1 MAVIDSLIVKFGL
14 DGSGFKAGAKE
25 ASADLR
31 KLKKEAAEAKKAE
44 QEAAKARQ
52 EAFEKARGAAV
63 RFFAILTLGA
73 GATGF
78 TKYIVNTGAQLDRMS
93 KNLGTSADRLS
104 RWQGAVRISG
114 GTAEGA
120 LNSFQSLNASLTELK
135 LTGNTGILPYL
146 QALGVS
152 LSDASGKARPLEDIL
167 LDIGDSL
174 KKVPNREDAYN
185 IGRNLGLDEGTV
197 NLLMR
202 SRAEIS
208 KMLAEQKGFSDAD
221 AKAAREAQ
229 ENWERT
235 KIEIERTTQTIVI
248 AALPALK
255 QIAESFQKIAEVA
268 TPVLKGAVDGF
279 NDINEATNGWLLT
292 LGMVAVALKAA
303 IGLLNIFTTKSAEAG
318 GKRSLSGLG
327 RLGALGAAGAG
338 GYAVGGW
345 INKNYIE
352 GTETGDRIG
361 RTVAQVLAF
370 FGNKEA
376 QEAIDIN
383 EGRKPPAPT
392 PSPSS
397 TAPSMPSAKGA
408 PTPTLPSAPPSG
420 EKLSRA
426 ERNFNP
432 GNLNYAGQ
440 KGATLESGPNARF
453 ARFQTMQ
460 EGIAALVK
468 QLQRYGARGLDTI
481 EKIINTYAPSSEN
494 NAGAYINRLAKDLGI
509 GASTKLN
516 LNDPNTMA
524 GLVKGIAA
532 HEAGRSYLS
541 DQQIWSGLQM
551 AGLGGGGN
559 STITIGKV
567 EVVTQAT
574 DAQGIA
580 RDMHGALIRQADV
593 GMR

>member
-31 KLKKEAAEAKKAE
+31 KLKKEASEATKEE
-44 QEAAKARQ
+44 QKAAKARA
-52 EAFEKARGAAV
+52 ESFEKARGAAI

-78 TKYIVNTGAQLDRMS
+78 AKYIVNTGAQLDRMS

-174 KKVPNREDAYN
+174 KKVPSREDAYN

-221 AKAAREAQ
+221 AKAARESQ
-229 ENWERT
+229 EKWERT

-292 LGMVAVALKAA
+292 IGLVLVALRTAT
-303 IGLLNIFTTKSAEAG
+303 GLLGGLKGAAG
-318 GKRSLSGLG
+318 GLGGLG
-327 RLGALGAAGAG
+327 RLGAVGAAGVG

-345 INKNYIE
+345 LNKNFIE
-352 GTETGDRIG
+352 GTEAGDRIG

-383 EGRKPPAPT
+383 EGRKA
-392 PSPSS
+392 PSS
-397 TAPSMPSAKGA
+397 VPAASSPAG
-408 PTPTLPSAPPSG
+408 
-420 EKLSRA
+420 KLSRA

-453 ARFQTMQ
+453 ARFGSMQ

-494 NAGAYINRLAKDLGI
+494 NTGAYINRLAKDLGI